1 MEEFEYGEL
10 IEARTNENDSWRQ
23 RRYVT
28 TVTTKDGK
36 KRHLAI
42 MLDRFQDLAN
52 DTNGMV
58 VRPYSQIRKIQ
69 KPEHDLIDI
78 EQPETIEQRMD
89 KFEAILN
96 GAIKHINEQIESIKN
111 QLT

>member
-1 MEEFEYGEL
+1 MKEQFEYGEL
-10 IEARTNENDSWRQ
+10 IEARTSENDSWRQ
-23 RRYVT
+23 RRYVA
-28 TVTTKDGK
+28 TVTTKNGK

-69 KPEHDLIDI
+69 KPEPEPLFISTQGVFTAEQAVMQLQERI
-78 EQPETIEQRMD
+78 E
-89 KFEAILN
+89 KILEELN
-96 GAIKHINEQIESIKN
+96 ALKTQIK
-111 QLT
+111 